1 MYRTIDLKTLYQ
13 LYDFKFIVQFESWYL
28 RNIILIVLVKF
39 NLVYLNIHT
48 SYDFKTSYNFQLIEI
63 IFDKRLNGWCWFTEF
78 VMWDGEMDGLLINLF
93 IIVIIMKNLDEI
105 IWREQKRMDIR
116 KCDQD
121 GNVSVKQQATR
132 HVTNNKQL
140 ILASICT
147 EDWYWCCKIQLFQFS
162 IFTKTWRTYLN
173 LKFWINR

>member
-48 SYDFKTSYNFQLIEI
+48 SYDFKTSYNFQLIDI

-93 IIVIIMKNLDEI
+93 IISSNYNEKFRWNNLTWTKKNGY
-105 IWREQKRMDIR
+105 QKMWPRW
-116 KCDQD
+116 KCF
-121 GNVSVKQQATR
+121 SETAS
-132 HVTNNKQL
+132 NKT
-140 ILASICT
+140 CN
-147 EDWYWCCKIQLFQFS
+147 E
-162 IFTKTWRTYLN
+162 
-173 LKFWINR
+173 